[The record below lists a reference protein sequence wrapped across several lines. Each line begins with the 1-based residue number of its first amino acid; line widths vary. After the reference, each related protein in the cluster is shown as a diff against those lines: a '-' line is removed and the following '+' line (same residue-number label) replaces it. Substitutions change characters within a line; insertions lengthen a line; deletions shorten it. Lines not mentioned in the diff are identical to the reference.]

1 MLELEVVIDDEDDP
15 YDDGVVRDE
24 TVRHSVDF
32 TAGTRQILSYNNQ
45 MGEGHGRGTRMQ
57 NEDDDD
63 DEYEEDED
71 EDEDGD
77 KDDDDDD
84 ADDDDDD
91 DEDEDED
98 DANADDEDKDKD
110 EDEDGNEHTTIKWR
124 VKVAEEFTRHGSPRR
139 RVHNNQMSEG

>member
-32 TAGTRQILSYNNQ
+32 TAGTRQIISYNNQ
-45 MGEGHGRGTRMQ
+45 MGEGHGRGMRMQ
-57 NEDDDD
+57 NEDDDED
-63 DEYEEDED
+63 EEDED

-77 KDDDDDD
+77 KDDDD
-84 ADDDDDD
+84 AD

-98 DANADDEDKDKD
+98 DANADDEDKD
-110 EDEDGNEHTTIKWR
+110 EDEDEHTTIKWR
-124 VKVAEEFTRHGSPRR
+124 VKVAEEVTRHGSPRR

>member
-1 MLELEVVIDDEDDP
+1 MTMLILLELEVVIDDDVDP

-24 TVRHSVDF
+24 TVKHSVDF
-32 TAGTRQILSYNNQ
+32 TAGTRQIISYNNQ
-45 MGEGHGRGTRMQ
+45 MGEGHGRGMRMQ

-63 DEYEEDED
+63 DDDE

-77 KDDDDDD
+77 KDDDD
-84 ADDDDDD
+84 AD

-98 DANADDEDKDKD
+98 DANADDEDKDED
-110 EDEDGNEHTTIKWR
+110 EDEDEHTTIKWR